1 MSGKSTFLRSLGI
14 NMVLSGM
21 GSVVCASEANV
32 HPLPVLSMRLSD
44 LCLIVN
50 LIFCRNKA
58 LKTDYG

>member
-32 HPLPVLSMRLSD
+32 HPLPVLVSMRLSD
-44 LCLIVN
+44 SLSDSES
-50 LIFCRNKA
+50 IFLPK
-58 LKTDYG
+58 